1 MASEMGLLQRPTSRL
16 LLPKYKEAIDH
27 REGVKTHKVVALG
40 FWSHENIIA
49 VNEQPLVGDG
59 MFVEGIITA
68 LSSAF
73 SLSTRTG
80 RFSGILFKAV
90 IGKIG
95 VWGCTGGS
103 VEDLYGSA
111 C

>member
-1 MASEMGLLQRPTSRL
+1 MAVEMGLLQCPTSRL
-16 LLPKYKEAIDH
+16 LLQKYKEAIDH

-59 MFVEGIITA
+59 VFVEGIITA

-80 RFSGILFKAV
+80 RF
-90 IGKIG
+90 
-95 VWGCTGGS
+95 
-103 VEDLYGSA
+103 
-111 C
+111 

>member
-16 LLPKYKEAIDH
+16 LPQKYKEAIDH

-59 MFVEGIITA
+59 VFVEGIITA

-80 RFSGILFKAV
+80 RFLGYYLRQSLVK
-90 IGKIG
+90 
-95 VWGCTGGS
+95 
-103 VEDLYGSA
+103 
-111 C
+111 